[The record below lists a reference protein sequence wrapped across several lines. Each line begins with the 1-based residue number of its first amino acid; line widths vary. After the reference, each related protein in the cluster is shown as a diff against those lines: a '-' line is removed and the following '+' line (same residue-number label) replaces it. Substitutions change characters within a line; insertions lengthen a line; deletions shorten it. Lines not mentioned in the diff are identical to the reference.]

1 MDFQGHLKN
10 MMDMMKEQFWVFF
23 VGGLIIQFIISI
35 TLGILTGPL
44 MAGYF
49 LLMIQWLKTEEPCE
63 FNDLFSGMRRFAELF
78 SVFFLM
84 LLILLGY
91 MLLIVPGVVMTVWWM
106 YVLFLMADKGLPL
119 GEAMSASKAKVS
131 EKGFFMH
138 LVFMLMISVVPTI
151 MLTIIAAIIPPLA
164 VLQYFLFPLQCACLT
179 SLYLEQFDG
188 FEPSARGSAPY
199 LVE

>member
-10 MMDMMKEQFWVFF
+10 MMDMMREQFLVLF
-23 VGGLIIQFIISI
+23 VGGIVIQFLISL

-44 MAGYF
+44 MAGYL

-91 MLLIVPGVVMTVWWM
+91 MLLMVPGVVMTVWWL
-106 YVLFLMADKGLPL
+106 YVLFLMADKGMSL
-119 GEAMSASKAKVS
+119 GEAMNASKEKVT

-138 LVFMLMISVVPTI
+138 LVFMLMISVVPTL
-151 MLTIIAAIIPPLA
+151 MLTIVAAIIPPLA

-179 SLYLEQFDG
+179 SLYLEQFEG
-188 FEPSARGSAPY
+188 VAPSARAKVQS
-199 LVE
+199 LTE

>member
-10 MMDMMKEQFWVFF
+10 MMDMMKEEFLVLF
-23 VGGLIIQFIISI
+23 VGGLVIQLLISL

-44 MAGYF
+44 MAGYL
-49 LLMIQWLKTEEPCE
+49 LLMLQWLKTEETCE
-63 FNDLFSGMRRFAELF
+63 FNDLFSGMRRFADLF

-84 LLILLGY
+84 LLILFGY
-91 MLLIVPGVVMTVWWM
+91 MLFMVPGVVMTVWWM

-119 GEAMSASKAKVS
+119 GEAMSASKEKVS

-151 MLTIIAAIIPPLA
+151 LLTIIAAIIPPLA
-164 VLQYFLFPLQCACLT
+164 VLQYFLFPLQCACLA
-179 SLYLEQFDG
+179 SLYLEQFEG
-188 FEPSARGSAPY
+188 FEPAARGTVPH
-199 LVE
+199 LVQ